1 MAELPEVPSTSSSS
15 FPSTNL
21 SFSCV
26 SCGER
31 AEELKCL
38 PCLHSLALCEKVEC
52 QEKMLQQGVTCEIC
66 DEVFTI
72 PPGGLPSHPFA
83 LRKAVRSKYQRE
95 GVVCQEDHEE
105 KRAAVSYCTDCDF
118 FICQECV
125 DLHRSKKMFKRHQIQ
140 SINET
145 LKCGSTKEDI
155 FRCLEHNEKKK
166 LYCHDCQQMICAIC
180 HSVGGHKTHSVSF
193 INDKLG
199 ELNRSTLTQC
209 VLSARGQTK
218 ALSNA
223 LQEVEASEA
232 TLQQQSADAVGEI
245 LAMKEQLIAMV
256 TRRCDSLVG
265 EVRKMEESGRK
276 ALAKERKV
284 LQGKMKKWE
293 EFLSISED
301 IFSNG
306 RREEQLYL
314 TKMLVKRVYELTGH
328 SPQPSCYI
336 HPSVQFISSK
346 QSETEKTLSSFGGV
360 CLSAHPPNCSIRGLE
375 KNKDGAAFVH
385 IQKKKEFSFKVT
397 TRDERGNE
405 CRGGEKVSA
414 VLCPV
419 TAGVP
424 LRGKVTD
431 KRDGTYEVH
440 FKSVPSLKC
449 MLSVTIGGHH
459 IVGSPVEVIGGHHA
473 VGSPVE
479 VIGGHHVVGSP
490 VEAKI
495 AKPLNIKKMKKIQKE
510 IKFGGACF
518 VVACGS
524 DGMLYAGNY
533 NTKEILVINRAGQIA
548 RRFTNYC
555 GYVYGMTFSKS
566 ADGNIVISDYSNH
579 VIKIYTPTGQL
590 ARQFGGR
597 GSKQGQLSGPMGVAV
612 NEEGHLFIA
621 GHDNHRISVFTE
633 DGQFLRWFGLY
644 GIGAGCFANPCQLCI
659 SPDGLVYI
667 TDYSNHCIKVHDQEG
682 RYIRQFGEGIVKH
695 PTGIA
700 VTSDGHIIVASS
712 SANKISIFTPD
723 GQCVRKV
730 DNLGLDRPQSLSIS
744 DEGNLYI
751 AGLWKQENCCT
762 STLTDITRYTLDM
775 EIRKVIYYRYKDILW
790 ITAL

>member
-1 MAELPEVPSTSSSS
+1 MIPSISKMAELPVIPPTSSSS

-21 SFSCV
+21 SLSCV
-26 SCGER
+26 SCGVR
-31 AEELKCL
+31 VEELKCL

-66 DEVFTI
+66 DEVFSI

-83 LRKAVRSKYQRE
+83 LRKTVSSQYQKE

-105 KRAAVSYCTDCDF
+105 KRAAVSYCSDCDF

-125 DLHRSKKMFKRHQIQ
+125 DLHRSKKMLKRHQIQ

-145 LKCGSTKEDI
+145 LEGGSTKEDI
-155 FRCLEHNEKKK
+155 FQCAEHNEKKK

-232 TLQQQSADAVGEI
+232 SLQQQSADAVGEI
-245 LAMKEQLIAMV
+245 LAIKEQLIAMV
-256 TRRCDSLVG
+256 TRRCDSLVV
-265 EVRKMEESGRK
+265 EVRKTEESGRK
-276 ALAKERKV
+276 VLVKQKKV
-284 LQGKMKKWE
+284 LKVKMKKWE
-293 EFLSISED
+293 EFLSFSED

-314 TKMLVKRVYELTGH
+314 TKMVVKRVYELTGH

-346 QSETEKTLSSFGGV
+346 QSETEKTLSSFGVV
-360 CLSAHPPNCSIRGLE
+360 CLQAHPPNCSIRGLK
-375 KNKDGAAFVH
+375 KNKNGTAVVQ
-385 IQKKKEFSFKVT
+385 IQEKKEFSFKVT
-397 TRDERGNE
+397 TKDERGNE

-424 LRGKVTD
+424 LRVKVTD

-440 FKSVPSLKC
+440 FKSVPSLEC
-449 MLSVTIGGHH
+449 MLSVT
-459 IVGSPVEVIGGHHA
+459 
-473 VGSPVE
+473 
-479 VIGGHHVVGSP
+479 IGGHHVVGSP
-490 VEAKI
+490 VEVIGGDHMKV
-495 AKPLNIKKMKKIQKE
+495 AKPLDIKKMNKVQKE
-510 IKFGGACF
+510 IKISGACYA
-518 VVACGS
+518 VACGT
-524 DGMLYAGNY
+524 DGMLYAANHD
-533 NTKEILVINRAGQIA
+533 TKEILVINRAGQIV
-548 RRFTNYC
+548 RRFKHDC

-566 ADGNIVISDYSNH
+566 GNIVISDCSNH

-590 ARQFGGR
+590 VRQFGGQ
-597 GSKQGQLSGPMGVAV
+597 GSNQGQLSCPTGVAV
-612 NEEGHLFIA
+612 NEKGHLFIA
-621 GHDNHRISVFTE
+621 EGGNDRISVFTE
-633 DGQFLRWFGLY
+633 NGQFLRCFGS
-644 GIGAGCFANPCQLCI
+644 FSWQLCI

-667 TDYSNHCIKVHDQEG
+667 SDYSNHCIKVHDQDG
-682 RYIRQFGEGIVKH
+682 RYIRQFGEYIVNS

-700 VTSDGHIIVASS
+700 VTSEGHIIVASLS
-712 SANKISIFTPD
+712 NKISIFTP
-723 GQCVRKV
+723 GGLQCVGEV
-730 DNLGLDRPQSLSIS
+730 DNLWLDCPYSLDIS

-751 AGLWKQENCCT
+751 ADFGNKR
-762 STLTDITRYTLDM
+762 I
-775 EIRKVIYYRYKDILW
+775 VIL
-790 ITAL
+790 

>member
-1 MAELPEVPSTSSSS
+1 MIPSISKMAELPAVPPTFSSS

-21 SFSCV
+21 SLSCV

-31 AEELKCL
+31 VEELKCL

-66 DEVFTI
+66 DEVFFI
-72 PPGGLPSHPFA
+72 PPDGLPSHPFA
-83 LRKAVRSKYQRE
+83 LRKTVSSQYQKE

-105 KRAAVSYCTDCDF
+105 KRAAVSYCSDCDF

-145 LKCGSTKEDI
+145 LEGGSTKEDI
-155 FRCLEHNEKKK
+155 FQCSEHNEMKK

-232 TLQQQSADAVGEI
+232 SLQQQSADAEGEI

-265 EVRKMEESGRK
+265 EVRKTEESGRK
-276 ALAKERKV
+276 ALVKQRKV
-284 LQGKMKKWE
+284 LQVKMKKWE
-293 EFLSISED
+293 EFLSFSED

-314 TKMLVKRVYELTGH
+314 TKMVVKRVYELTGH
-328 SPQPSCYI
+328 SSQPSCYI

-360 CLSAHPPNCSIRGLE
+360 CLQAHPPNCSIRGLE
-375 KNKDGAAFVH
+375 KNEDGAAIVH
-385 IQKKKEFSFKVT
+385 IQKKEFSFKVT
-397 TRDERGNE
+397 TKDERGNE

-424 LRGKVTD
+424 LRGKATD

-440 FKSVPSLKC
+440 FKCAPSLEC
-449 MLSVTIGGHH
+449 MLSVT
-459 IVGSPVEVIGGHHA
+459 
-473 VGSPVE
+473 
-479 VIGGHHVVGSP
+479 IGGHHVVGSP
-490 VEAKI
+490 VEVKDAKT
-495 AKPLNIKKMKKIQKE
+495 LDIKKINKVQRKIK
-510 IKFGGACF
+510 IGGRCYA
-518 VVACGS
+518 VACGS
-524 DGMLYAGNY
+524 DGMLYAANHD
-533 NTKEILVINRAGQIA
+533 TKEILVINRADQIV
-548 RRFTNYC
+548 RRFKNDC
-555 GYVYGMTFSKS
+555 DEVHGITFSKS
-566 ADGNIVISDYSNH
+566 GNIVISDYSNQ
-579 VIKIYTPTGQL
+579 VINIYTPTGQL
-590 ARQFGGR
+590 VRQFGGQ
-597 GSKQGQLSGPMGVAV
+597 GSKQGQLSGPIGVAV
-612 NEEGHLFIA
+612 NKEGHVFIA
-621 GHDNHRISVFTE
+621 ESGNHRISVFTE
-633 DGQFLRWFGLY
+633 NGQFLKCFGSR
-644 GIGAGCFANPCQLCI
+644 GSGAGCFKYPWQLCI

-667 TDYSNHCIKVHDQEG
+667 SDCNNDCIKVHDQDG
-682 RYIRQFGEGIVKH
+682 QYIRQFGEDIVKH

-700 VTSDGHIIVASS
+700 VTSDGHITVSS
-712 SANKISIFTPD
+712 YSANKISIFTPD
-723 GQCVRKV
+723 GQCVGKV
-730 DNLGLDRPQSLSIS
+730 DNLGLDLPYGLAIS

-751 AGLWKQENCCT
+751 ADSGNKRIVVL
-762 STLTDITRYTLDM
+762 IF
-775 EIRKVIYYRYKDILW
+775 
-790 ITAL
+790 

>member
-1 MAELPEVPSTSSSS
+1 MAELPEVPPTSSSS

-21 SFSCV
+21 SLSCV
-26 SCGER
+26 SCGVR
-31 AEELKCL
+31 VEELKCL

-66 DEVFTI
+66 DEVFSI

-83 LRKAVRSKYQRE
+83 LRKTVSSQYQKE

-105 KRAAVSYCTDCDF
+105 KRAAVSYCTDCDT
-118 FICQECV
+118 FICQECT
-125 DLHRSKKMFKRHQIQ
+125 DLHKSNKILKKHQIQ
-140 SINET
+140 SVKEILKKGVHEVDSILQSNT
-145 LKCGSTKEDI
+145 L
-155 FRCLEHNEKKK
+155 FRCEEHNEKKK
-166 LYCHDCQQMICAIC
+166 LYCHNCQQMVCAIC

-232 TLQQQSADAVGEI
+232 SLQQQSADAVGEI
-245 LAMKEQLIAMV
+245 LAINEQLIAMV

-265 EVRKMEESGRK
+265 EVRKTEERGRK
-276 ALAKERKV
+276 ALVKQRKV
-284 LQGKMKKWE
+284 LQVKIKKWE
-293 EFLSISED
+293 EFLSFSED

-314 TKMLVKRVYELTGH
+314 TKMVVKRVYKLTGH
-328 SPQPSCYI
+328 TPRPSCYI

-346 QSETEKTLSSFGGV
+346 QSQTEKTLSSFGGV
-360 CLSAHPPNCSIRGLE
+360 CLQAHPPNCSIRGLE
-375 KNKDGAAFVH
+375 KKKDGTAFVH
-385 IQKKKEFSFKVT
+385 IQKKEEFSFKVT

-405 CRGGEKVSA
+405 CRGGEKVLA

-440 FKSVPSLKC
+440 FKSVPSLEC
-449 MLSVTIGGHH
+449 MLNVTIGGHH
-459 IVGSPVEVIGGHHA
+459 VACSPVEVQ
-473 VGSPVE
+473 
-479 VIGGHHVVGSP
+479 
-490 VEAKI
+490 I
-495 AKPLNIKKMKKIQKE
+495 AKTLDIKKMNEIQKE
-510 IKFGGACF
+510 IKIGGACYA
-518 VVACGS
+518 VTCGS
-524 DGMLYAGNY
+524 DGMLYAANHDK
-533 NTKEILVINRAGQIA
+533 KEILVINRAGQIA
-548 RRFTNYC
+548 RRFKHDC
-555 GYVYGMTFSKS
+555 DEVYGITFSKS
-566 ADGNIVISDYSNH
+566 GNIVISDCSSH

-590 ARQFGGR
+590 VRQFGGQ
-597 GSKQGQLSGPMGVAV
+597 GSKQGQLSSPIGVVV

-621 GHDNHRISVFTE
+621 EGGNYRISVFTE
-633 DGQFLRWFGLY
+633 NGQFLRCFGSR
-644 GIGAGCFANPCQLCI
+644 GIGAGHFAYPWQLCI

-667 TDYSNHCIKVHDQEG
+667 NDHNNHCIKVHDHDG
-682 RYIRQFGEGIVKH
+682 RYIRQFGEDIVKH

-700 VTSDGHIIVASS
+700 VTSDGHIIVASYS
-712 SANKISIFTPD
+712 SNKISIFTPD
-723 GQCVRKV
+723 GQCVGEV
-730 DNLGLDRPQSLSIS
+730 DNLWLNHPYNLAIS
-744 DEGNLYI
+744 YEGNLYI
-751 AGLWKQENCCT
+751 ADFVHERIVVLV
-762 STLTDITRYTLDM
+762 L
-775 EIRKVIYYRYKDILW
+775 
-790 ITAL
+790 

>member
-1 MAELPEVPSTSSSS
+1 MAELPAVPSTSSSS

-21 SFSCV
+21 SFSCI

-38 PCLHSLALCEKVEC
+38 PCLHSLVLCEKVEC
-52 QEKMLQQGVTCEIC
+52 QEKMLQHGVTCEIC
-66 DEVFTI
+66 DEVFSI

-83 LRKAVRSKYQRE
+83 LRKTVSSQYQKE

-105 KRAAVSYCTDCDF
+105 KRAAVSYCTDCDI

-125 DLHRSKKMFKRHQIQ
+125 DLHKSKKMFKRHQIQ

-145 LKCGSTKEDI
+145 LKCDSTKEDI
-155 FRCLEHNEKKK
+155 FRCLEHNKKKK

-180 HSVGGHKTHSVSF
+180 HSVGGYKTRSVSF

-232 TLQQQSADAVGEI
+232 SLQQQSADAVGEN
-245 LAMKEQLIAMV
+245 LAMKEQLIAMA
-256 TRRCDSLVG
+256 TRRCDCLVG

-276 ALAKERKV
+276 VLVKQRKV
-284 LQGKMKKWE
+284 LQVKIKKWE

-306 RREEQLYL
+306 RKEEQLYL
-314 TKMLVKRVYELTGH
+314 IKMVVKRVYELTGH

-346 QSETEKTLSSFGGV
+346 QSETEKSLSSFGGV

-375 KNKDGAAFVH
+375 INKDGATITQ
-385 IQKKKEFSFKVT
+385 IQKKKGLSFKVT

-405 CRGGEKVSA
+405 CRGGEKVWA

-424 LRGKVTD
+424 LRGKVTG

-459 IVGSPVEVIGGHHA
+459 IVGSPVEV
-473 VGSPVE
+473 
-479 VIGGHHVVGSP
+479 
-490 VEAKI
+490 KD
-495 AKPLNIKKMKKIQKE
+495 AKPLNIKKIYEFQKE
-510 IKFGGACF
+510 IKIGGTCYAI
-518 VVACGS
+518 ACGS
-524 DGMLYAGNY
+524 DGMLYAGNHDS
-533 NTKEILVINRAGQIA
+533 KEILVVNGAVQIA
-548 RRFTNYC
+548 RKFKHDC
-555 GYVYGMTFSKS
+555 GYVYGVTFSKS
-566 ADGNIVISDYSNH
+566 GNIVISDFSNH

-590 ARQFGGR
+590 VRQFGGQ
-597 GSKQGQLSGPMGVAV
+597 GSKLGQLSGPIGVAV
-612 NEEGHLFIA
+612 NEKGHLFIA
-621 GHDNHRISVFTE
+621 EYGNHRISVFTE
-633 DGQFLRWFGLY
+633 DGQFLRCFGSY
-644 GIGAGCFANPCQLCI
+644 GSGAGCFKFPWQLCI
-659 SPDGLVYI
+659 TRWIS
-667 TDYSNHCIKVHDQEG
+667 VH
-682 RYIRQFGEGIVKH
+682 H
-695 PTGIA
+695 
-700 VTSDGHIIVASS
+700 
-712 SANKISIFTPD
+712 
-723 GQCVRKV
+723 
-730 DNLGLDRPQSLSIS
+730 
-744 DEGNLYI
+744 
-751 AGLWKQENCCT
+751 
-762 STLTDITRYTLDM
+762 
-775 EIRKVIYYRYKDILW
+775 
-790 ITAL
+790 

>member
-1 MAELPEVPSTSSSS
+1 MAELPAVPFTSSSS

-21 SFSCV
+21 SLSCV
-26 SCGER
+26 SCGVR
-31 AEELKCL
+31 VEELKCL

-66 DEVFTI
+66 DEVFSI
-72 PPGGLPSHPFA
+72 PPDGLPSHPFA
-83 LRKAVRSKYQRE
+83 LRKTVSSQYQKE

-105 KRAAVSYCTDCDF
+105 KRAAVSYCSDCDF

-125 DLHRSKKMFKRHQIQ
+125 DLHRSKKMLKRHQIQ

-145 LKCGSTKEDI
+145 LEGGSTKEDI
-155 FRCLEHNEKKK
+155 FQCSEHNEKKK
-166 LYCHDCQQMICAIC
+166 LYCHECQQMICAIC

-232 TLQQQSADAVGEI
+232 SLQQQSADAVGEI

-265 EVRKMEESGRK
+265 EVRKTEERGRK
-276 ALAKERKV
+276 TLVKQKKV
-284 LQGKMKKWE
+284 LQVKMKKWE
-293 EFLSISED
+293 DFLFLSED
-301 IFSNG
+301 IYSNG

-314 TKMLVKRVYELTGH
+314 TKMVVKRVYELTGH
-328 SPQPSCYI
+328 TPQPSCYI

-346 QSETEKTLSSFGGV
+346 QSQTEKTLSSFGGV
-360 CLSAHPPNCSIRGLE
+360 CLQAHPPNCSFRGLK
-375 KNKDGAAFVH
+375 KNKDGAAFVQ

-440 FKSVPSLKC
+440 FKSAPSLKC

-459 IVGSPVEVIGGHHA
+459 VAGSPVEVK
-473 VGSPVE
+473 V
-479 VIGGHHVVGSP
+479 
-490 VEAKI
+490 
-495 AKPLNIKKMKKIQKE
+495 AKPLDIRKMSIIHKE
-510 IKFGGACF
+510 IKIGEACF
-518 VVACGS
+518 TVTCGS
-524 DGMLYAGNY
+524 DGMLYSANHD
-533 NTKEILVINRAGQIA
+533 TKEILVINRADQIA
-548 RRFTNYC
+548 RRFKHDC
-555 GYVYGMTFSKS
+555 GNVYGITFSKS
-566 ADGNIVISDYSNH
+566 GNIVIIDNSNH

-590 ARQFGGR
+590 VRQFGGQ
-597 GSKQGQLSGPMGVAV
+597 GSKQGQLSYPTGVAV

-621 GHDNHRISVFTE
+621 DRGNYRISVFTE
-633 DGQFLRWFGLY
+633 NGQFLRCFGSR
-644 GIGAGCFANPCQLCI
+644 GNGAGYFANPWQLCI

-667 TDYSNHCIKVHDQEG
+667 TDRSNHCIKVHDQDG
-682 RYIRQFGEGIVKH
+682 RYIRQFGEDIVKC

-700 VTSDGHIIVASS
+700 VTSDGHIIAASF

-723 GQCVRKV
+723 GQCVGEV
-730 DNLGLDRPQSLSIS
+730 DNLGLDRPLYSLAIS

-751 AGLWKQENCCT
+751 ADSRNKRIVVLV
-762 STLTDITRYTLDM
+762 L
-775 EIRKVIYYRYKDILW
+775 
-790 ITAL
+790 

>member
-1 MAELPEVPSTSSSS
+1 MILSISKMAELPSTSCSS

-21 SFSCV
+21 SLSCV
-26 SCGER
+26 SCGVR
-31 AEELKCL
+31 VEELKCL

-66 DEVFTI
+66 DEVFSI
-72 PPGGLPSHPFA
+72 PPSGLPSHPFA
-83 LRKAVRSKYQRE
+83 LRKTVNSQYQKE

-105 KRAAVSYCTDCDF
+105 KRAAVSYCSDCDF

-145 LKCGSTKEDI
+145 LEGGSTKEDI
-155 FRCLEHNEKKK
+155 FQCSEHNEMKK

-232 TLQQQSADAVGEI
+232 SLQQQSADAVGEI

-265 EVRKMEESGRK
+265 EVRKTEEKGRK
-276 ALAKERKV
+276 SLVKQRKV
-284 LQGKMKKWE
+284 LQVKLKKWE
-293 EFLSISED
+293 EFLSFSED

-314 TKMLVKRVYELTGH
+314 TKMVVKRVYELTGH

-360 CLSAHPPNCSIRGLE
+360 CLQAHPPNCSIRGLK
-375 KNKDGAAFVH
+375 KNKDGTAIIH
-385 IQKKKEFSFKVT
+385 IQKKKEFSFKVIT
-397 TRDERGNE
+397 KDERGNE

-414 VLCPV
+414 FLCPV

-431 KRDGTYEVH
+431 KRDGTYKVH
-440 FKSVPSLKC
+440 FKSVPSLEC

-459 IVGSPVEVIGGHHA
+459 VAGSPVEVK
-473 VGSPVE
+473 V
-479 VIGGHHVVGSP
+479 
-490 VEAKI
+490 
-495 AKPLNIKKMKKIQKE
+495 AKPLDIKKMNKIHKE
-510 IKFGGACF
+510 IKIGEACF
-518 VVACGS
+518 AVTCGS
-524 DGMLYAGNY
+524 DGMLYSANHD
-533 NTKEILVINRAGQIA
+533 TKEILVINGAGQIA
-548 RRFTNYC
+548 RRFKHGC
-555 GYVYGMTFSKS
+555 GFVHGIPFSKS
-566 ADGNIVISDYSNH
+566 SNIVISDNSNH

-590 ARQFGGR
+590 VRQFGGQ
-597 GSKQGQLSGPMGVAV
+597 GSKQGQLSGPIGVAV
-612 NEEGHLFIA
+612 NEKGHLFIA
-621 GHDNHRISVFTE
+621 DRDNQRISVFTE
-633 DGQFLRWFGLY
+633 DGQFLRCFGSR
-644 GIGAGCFANPCQLCI
+644 GSGTGHFAGPWQLCI

-667 TDYSNHCIKVHDQEG
+667 SDHNNDCIKVHDQDG
-682 RYIRQFGEGIVKH
+682 RYIQQFGEDIVKR

-700 VTSDGHIIVASS
+700 VTSDGHIIVASYS
-712 SANKISIFTPD
+712 SNKISIFRPD
-723 GQCVRKV
+723 GQCVGEV
-730 DNLGLDRPQSLSIS
+730 DNLGLFCPCSLAIS
-744 DEGNLYI
+744 DEGHLYI
-751 AGLWKQENCCT
+751 ADSGNKRIVVLV
-762 STLTDITRYTLDM
+762 L
-775 EIRKVIYYRYKDILW
+775 
-790 ITAL
+790 

>member
-1 MAELPEVPSTSSSS
+1 MKLNYIHGRVPRLYRMFTCTYCIHSIYSLIYLAPFLFQSHIIPPLPNQMAELPEVPPTSSSS

-21 SFSCV
+21 SLSCV
-26 SCGER
+26 SCGVR
-31 AEELKCL
+31 VEELKCL

-66 DEVFTI
+66 DEVFSI

-83 LRKAVRSKYQRE
+83 LRKTVSSQYQKE

-105 KRAAVSYCTDCDF
+105 KRAAVSYCSDCDF

-125 DLHRSKKMFKRHQIQ
+125 DLHRSKKILKRHQIQ

-145 LKCGSTKEDI
+145 LEGGSTKEDI
-155 FRCLEHNEKKK
+155 FQCAEHNEKKK

-232 TLQQQSADAVGEI
+232 SLQQQSADAVGEI

-265 EVRKMEESGRK
+265 EVRKTEEIGRK
-276 ALAKERKV
+276 SLVKQRKV
-284 LQGKMKKWE
+284 LQVKMKKWE
-293 EFLSISED
+293 DFLSFSED

-314 TKMLVKRVYELTGH
+314 TKMVVKRVFELTGH
-328 SPQPSCYI
+328 TPQPSCYI
-336 HPSVQFISSK
+336 HPSIQFISSK
-346 QSETEKTLSSFGGV
+346 QSETEKILSSFGGV
-360 CLSAHPPNCSIRGLE
+360 CLQAHPPNCSIRGLE

-385 IQKKKEFSFKVT
+385 IQKKKISFKVT
-397 TRDERGNE
+397 TKDERGNE
-405 CRGGEKVSA
+405 CRGGEKVLA

-424 LRGKVTD
+424 LRGKATD

-440 FKSVPSLKC
+440 FKSVPSLEC

-459 IVGSPVEVIGGHHA
+459 
-473 VGSPVE
+473 
-479 VIGGHHVVGSP
+479 VVGSSIE
-490 VEAKI
+490 VKVAKTLDI
-495 AKPLNIKKMKKIQKE
+495 QKMNEIQKE
-510 IKFGGACF
+510 IMIGGACYA
-518 VVACGS
+518 VACGS
-524 DGMLYAGNY
+524 DGMLYAAKY
-533 NTKEILVINRAGQIA
+533 NTKEILVINRTGQIV
-548 RRFTNYC
+548 RRFKNDC
-555 GYVYGMTFSKS
+555 GYVYGITFSKS
-566 ADGNIVISDYSNH
+566 GNIVNSDYSNH

-590 ARQFGGR
+590 VRQFGGQ
-597 GSKQGQLSGPMGVAV
+597 GSKQGQLSRPMGVAV
-612 NEEGHLFIA
+612 NEEGHLFIVES
-621 GHDNHRISVFTE
+621 GNHRISVFTE
-633 DGQFLRWFGLY
+633 NGQFLMCFGSR
-644 GIGAGCFANPCQLCI
+644 GSGAGCFRSPWYLCI

-667 TDYSNHCIKVHDQEG
+667 TDYNNNCIKVHDQDG
-682 RYIRQFGEGIVKH
+682 RYIRQFGEGIVKR

-700 VTSDGHIIVASS
+700 VTSDGHIIVSS
-712 SANKISIFTPD
+712 YSANKISIFTPD
-723 GQCVRKV
+723 GQCVGEV
-730 DNLGLDRPQSLSIS
+730 DNLGLDLPYGLAIS

-751 AGLWKQENCCT
+751 ADSGNKRIVVL
-762 STLTDITRYTLDM
+762 IF
-775 EIRKVIYYRYKDILW
+775 
-790 ITAL
+790 

>member
-21 SFSCV
+21 RLSCV

-31 AEELKCL
+31 VEELKCL

-52 QEKMLQQGVTCEIC
+52 QEKMLQHGVTCEIC

-72 PPGGLPSHPFA
+72 PPSGLPSHPFA
-83 LRKAVRSKYQRE
+83 LRKTVSNQYQKK
-95 GVVCQEDHEE
+95 GVVCQEEHEE

-145 LKCGSTKEDI
+145 LEGGFTKEDI
-155 FRCLEHNEKKK
+155 FQCEEHNEKKK

-218 ALSNA
+218 VLSNA

-232 TLQQQSADAVGEI
+232 SLQQQSADAVGEN
-245 LAMKEQLIAMV
+245 LAMKEQLIAMA

-276 ALAKERKV
+276 VLVKQKKV
-284 LQGKMKKWE
+284 LQIKMKKWE

-301 IFSNG
+301 IYSNG
-306 RREEQLYL
+306 RREDQLYL
-314 TKMLVKRVYELTGH
+314 TKMVVKRVYKLTGH
-328 SPQPSCYI
+328 IPQPSCYI

-375 KNKDGAAFVH
+375 KNKDGTAIIQ

-397 TRDERGNE
+397 TRDERDNE

-440 FKSVPSLKC
+440 FKSVPSLEC
-449 MLSVTIGGHH
+449 MLSVT
-459 IVGSPVEVIGGHHA
+459 
-473 VGSPVE
+473 
-479 VIGGHHVVGSP
+479 IGGHHVVGSP
-490 VEAKI
+490 VEVKV
-495 AKPLNIKKMKKIQKE
+495 AKPLDIRKMNKIQKQFK
-510 IKFGGACF
+510 IGGECYA
-518 VVACGS
+518 VAFGS
-524 DGMLYAGNY
+524 DGMLYASNHD
-533 NTKEILVINRAGQIA
+533 TKEILLINGAGQIA
-548 RRFTNYC
+548 RRFRHS
-555 GYVYGMTFSKS
+555 YVYGITFSKS
-566 ADGNIVISDYSNH
+566 GNIVISDYSNH

-590 ARQFGGR
+590 VRQFGGK
-597 GSKQGQLSGPMGVAV
+597 GSKQGQLSGPIGVAV
-612 NEEGHLFIA
+612 NEKGHLFIA
-621 GHDNHRISVFTE
+621 ESGNHRISVFTE
-633 DGQFLRWFGLY
+633 NGQFLRCFGSL
-644 GIGAGCFANPCQLCI
+644 GSGAGHFAFPWHICI

-667 TDYSNHCIKVHDQEG
+667 TDHIYHCIKVHNQDGQ
-682 RYIRQFGEGIVKH
+682 YIRQFGEGIVKS

-700 VTSDGHIIVASS
+700 VTSDEHIIVASLS
-712 SANKISIFTPD
+712 NKISIFTPD
-723 GQCVRKV
+723 GQCVGEV
-730 DNLGLDRPQSLSIS
+730 DNLGLSLPHSLSIS

-751 AGLWKQENCCT
+751 ADSGNKRIVVLV
-762 STLTDITRYTLDM
+762 L
-775 EIRKVIYYRYKDILW
+775 
-790 ITAL
+790 

>member
-1 MAELPEVPSTSSSS
+1 MAELPEVPSTSI
-15 FPSTNL
+15 NL
-21 SFSCV
+21 SLSCV
-26 SCGER
+26 RCGVR
-31 AEELKCL
+31 VKELKCL
-38 PCLHSLALCEKVEC
+38 PCLHSLALCEKGEC
-52 QEKMLQQGVTCEIC
+52 QEKLLQQGVTCEIC
-66 DEVFTI
+66 DEVFSI

-145 LKCGSTKEDI
+145 LEGGSTKEDI
-155 FRCLEHNEKKK
+155 FRCAEHNEKKK
-166 LYCHDCQQMICAIC
+166 LYCHDCQQMICAVC
-180 HSVGGHKTHSVSF
+180 HSVDGHKTHSVSF

-218 ALSNA
+218 ALSHA

-232 TLQQQSADAVGEI
+232 SLQQQSTDAVEEI
-245 LAMKEQLIAMV
+245 LAMKQQLIAMV

-265 EVRKMEESGRK
+265 EVRKMEERGRK
-276 ALAKERKV
+276 ALVKQKKV
-284 LQGKMKKWE
+284 LQVIIKKWE
-293 EFLSISED
+293 EFLSFSED

-314 TKMLVKRVYELTGH
+314 TKMVVKRVYELTGH
-328 SPQPSCYI
+328 TPQPSCYI

-346 QSETEKTLSSFGGV
+346 QSKTEKTLSSFGGV
-360 CLSAHPPNCSIRGLE
+360 CLQAHPPNCSIRGLE
-375 KNKDGAAFVH
+375 KNKDGAAFVQ

-397 TRDERGNE
+397 TKDERGIE
-405 CRGGEKVSA
+405 CRGGEKVLA

-440 FKSVPSLKC
+440 FKSVPSLEC

-459 IVGSPVEVIGGHHA
+459 VAGSPVY
-473 VGSPVE
+473 VE
-479 VIGGHHVVGSP
+479 L
-490 VEAKI
+490 KD
-495 AKPLNIKKMKKIQKE
+495 AKPLDINYKKMNEIQKE
-510 IKFGGACF
+510 IKIGGACYA
-518 VVACGS
+518 VTCGS
-524 DGMLYAGNY
+524 DGMLYAANHD
-533 NTKEILVINRAGQIA
+533 TKEILLIDGAGQIA
-548 RRFTNYC
+548 KRFKNDC

-566 ADGNIVISDYSNH
+566 GNIVISDFSNH

-590 ARQFGGR
+590 VSQFGGQ
-597 GSKQGQLSGPMGVAV
+597 GSKQGQLCGPIGVAV
-612 NEEGHLFIA
+612 NDEGHLFIA
-621 GHDNHRISVFTE
+621 EYGNHRISVFTE
-633 DGQFLRWFGLY
+633 NGQFLRCFGSR
-644 GIGAGCFANPCQLCI
+644 GSGAGCFKFPWQLCI
-659 SPDGLVYI
+659 SPDGLVYV
-667 TDYSNHCIKVHDQEG
+667 TDHNNHCIKIHDQDG

-695 PTGIA
+695 PTGIT
-700 VTSDGHIIVASS
+700 VTSDGHIIVASYS
-712 SANKISIFTPD
+712 TNKISIFTPD
-723 GQCVRKV
+723 GQCVGEV
-730 DNLGLDRPQSLSIS
+730 DNLGLDCPHSLTIS
-744 DEGNLYI
+744 DGGNLYI
-751 AGLWKQENCCT
+751 AD
-762 STLTDITRYTLDM
+762 S
-775 EIRKVIYYRYKDILW
+775 RKKRIVVLV
-790 ITAL
+790 L

>member
-21 SFSCV
+21 SLSCV
-26 SCGER
+26 SCGVR
-31 AEELKCL
+31 VEELKCL

-66 DEVFTI
+66 DEVFSI

-83 LRKAVRSKYQRE
+83 LRKTVSSQYQKE

-125 DLHRSKKMFKRHQIQ
+125 DLHRSKKMLKRHQIQ

-145 LKCGSTKEDI
+145 LEGGSTKEDI
-155 FRCLEHNEKKK
+155 FQCSEHNEKKK
-166 LYCHDCQQMICAIC
+166 LYCQECQQMICAIC

-199 ELNRSTLTQC
+199 ELNRSPLTQC

-218 ALSNA
+218 ALCNA

-232 TLQQQSADAVGEI
+232 SLQQQSADAVGEI

-256 TRRCDSLVG
+256 TRRCDNLVS
-265 EVRKMEESGRK
+265 EVRKTEESGRK
-276 ALAKERKV
+276 ALVKQRKV
-284 LQGKMKKWE
+284 LQVKMKKWE

-314 TKMLVKRVYELTGH
+314 TKMVVKRVYELTGH

-360 CLSAHPPNCSIRGLE
+360 CLQAHPPNCSIRGLK
-375 KNKDGAAFVH
+375 KNEDGTAFVQ

-397 TRDERGNE
+397 TKDERGNE
-405 CRGGEKVSA
+405 CRGGEKVLA

-459 IVGSPVEVIGGHHA
+459 VVGSPVEVK
-473 VGSPVE
+473 V
-479 VIGGHHVVGSP
+479 
-490 VEAKI
+490 
-495 AKPLNIKKMKKIQKE
+495 AKPLDIKKMSKIQKE
-510 IKFGGACF
+510 IKIGGASYA
-518 VVACGS
+518 VACGS
-524 DGMLYAGNY
+524 DGMLYAANHD
-533 NTKEILVINRAGQIA
+533 TKEIFVISRAGQIA
-548 RRFTNYC
+548 RRFKNDC
-555 GYVYGMTFSKS
+555 GHVYGIAFSKP
-566 ADGNIVISDYSNH
+566 GNIVISDCSNH
-579 VIKIYTPTGQL
+579 VIKIYTPTGQQV
-590 ARQFGGR
+590 RQFGGQ
-597 GSKQGQLSGPMGVAV
+597 GSKQGQLSSPTGVAV
-612 NEEGHLFIA
+612 NEEGHLFIVENS
-621 GHDNHRISVFTE
+621 NHRISVFTE
-633 DGQFLRWFGLY
+633 NGQFLRSFGSR
-644 GIGAGCFANPCQLCI
+644 GNGAGHFAYPWYLCI

-667 TDYSNHCIKVHDQEG
+667 TDHSNHCIKVHDQDG
-682 RYIRQFGEGIVKH
+682 RYIRQFGEDIVKS
-695 PTGIA
+695 PIGIA
-700 VTSDGHIIVASS
+700 VTSDGHIIVASYGS
-712 SANKISIFTPD
+712 NKISIFTPD
-723 GQCVRKV
+723 GQCVGEV
-730 DNLGLDRPQSLSIS
+730 DNLGSDSPHGLAIS

-751 AGLWKQENCCT
+751 ADSGNKRIVVL
-762 STLTDITRYTLDM
+762 
-775 EIRKVIYYRYKDILW
+775 VF
-790 ITAL
+790 

>member
-1 MAELPEVPSTSSSS
+1 MAELPADPPTSSSS

-21 SFSCV
+21 SLSCV
-26 SCGER
+26 SCEVR
-31 AEELKCL
+31 VEELKCL
-38 PCLHSLALCEKVEC
+38 PCLHFLALCEKVEC

-66 DEVFTI
+66 DEVFSI
-72 PPGGLPSHPFA
+72 PPNDLPSHPFA
-83 LRKAVRSKYQRE
+83 LRKTVSSQYQKE

-105 KRAAVSYCTDCDF
+105 KRAAVSYCSDCDF

-145 LKCGSTKEDI
+145 LEGGSTKEDI
-155 FRCLEHNEKKK
+155 FQCSEHNEKKK

-232 TLQQQSADAVGEI
+232 SLQQQSADAVGEI

-256 TRRCDSLVG
+256 TRRCDNLVG
-265 EVRKMEESGRK
+265 EVRKTEEMGRK
-276 ALAKERKV
+276 ALVKQRKV
-284 LQGKMKKWE
+284 LQVKMKKWE
-293 EFLSISED
+293 EFLSFSED
-301 IFSNG
+301 IYSNG

-314 TKMLVKRVYELTGH
+314 IKMVVKRVYELTGH

-336 HPSVQFISSK
+336 HPSVQFISPK

-360 CLSAHPPNCSIRGLE
+360 YLQAHPPNCSIRGLK
-375 KNKDGAAFVH
+375 KNNDGAAIIQ

-405 CRGGEKVSA
+405 CRGGEKVLA

-431 KRDGTYEVH
+431 KRDGTYEVL

-459 IVGSPVEVIGGHHA
+459 VVGSPVEVK
-473 VGSPVE
+473 V
-479 VIGGHHVVGSP
+479 
-490 VEAKI
+490 
-495 AKPLNIKKMKKIQKE
+495 AKPSDIKEMNEIQKE
-510 IKFGGACF
+510 KRIGEECYA
-518 VVACGS
+518 VACGS
-524 DGMLYAGNY
+524 DGMLYSANHD
-533 NTKEILVINRAGQIA
+533 TKEILVINGADQIA
-548 RRFTNYC
+548 RRFKHDC
-555 GYVYGMTFSKS
+555 GLVNGITFSKS
-566 ADGNIVISDYSNH
+566 GNIVINDYGNH

-590 ARQFGGR
+590 VSQFGGQ
-597 GSKQGQLSGPMGVAV
+597 GSKQGQLGGPMGVAV

-621 GHDNHRISVFTE
+621 EYGNHRISVFTE
-633 DGQFLRWFGLY
+633 NGQFLRCFGSR
-644 GIGAGCFANPCQLCI
+644 GSGAGCFQFPLHLCI
-659 SPDGLVYI
+659 SPDGLVYVS
-667 TDYSNHCIKVHDQEG
+667 DHNNHCIKVHDQDG
-682 RYIRQFGEGIVKH
+682 RYIRQFGEDLVKS
-695 PTGIA
+695 PSGIA
-700 VTSDGHIIVASS
+700 VTSDGHIIVASY

-723 GQCVRKV
+723 GQCVGEV
-730 DNLGLDRPQSLSIS
+730 DNLRLDRPHSLAIS

-751 AGLWKQENCCT
+751 ADSGNKRIVVLV
-762 STLTDITRYTLDM
+762 L
-775 EIRKVIYYRYKDILW
+775 
-790 ITAL
+790 

>member
-1 MAELPEVPSTSSSS
+1 MIPNIPNKMAELPEVPSTSNSS

-21 SFSCV
+21 SLSCV
-26 SCGER
+26 SCEVR
-31 AEELKCL
+31 VEELKCL

-66 DEVFTI
+66 DEVFSI

-83 LRKAVRSKYQRE
+83 LRKTVSSQYQKE
-95 GVVCQEDHEE
+95 GVVCQEDHKE
-105 KRAAVSYCTDCDF
+105 KRAAVSYCSDCDF

-145 LKCGSTKEDI
+145 LEGGSTKEDI
-155 FRCLEHNEKKK
+155 FQCSEHNEKKK

-232 TLQQQSADAVGEI
+232 SLQQQSADAVGKI
-245 LAMKEQLIAMV
+245 LTMKEQLIAMV

-265 EVRKMEESGRK
+265 EVRKTEEKGRK
-276 ALAKERKV
+276 ALVKQRKV
-284 LQGKMKKWE
+284 LQVKMKKWE
-293 EFLSISED
+293 EFLSNSED

-314 TKMLVKRVYELTGH
+314 TKMVVKRVYELTGH
-328 SPQPSCYI
+328 TPQPSCYI
-336 HPSVQFISSK
+336 HPSVQFISFK
-346 QSETEKTLSSFGGV
+346 QSETEKTLSSFGGI
-360 CLSAHPPNCSIRGLE
+360 CLQAHPPNCSIIGLE

-385 IQKKKEFSFKVT
+385 IQKKKEFSFKVIT
-397 TRDERGNE
+397 KDERGNE
-405 CRGGEKVSA
+405 CRGGEKVLA

-431 KRDGTYEVH
+431 KRDGTYEVD
-440 FKSVPSLKC
+440 FKSAPSLEC

-459 IVGSPVEVIGGHHA
+459 LAGSPVEVK
-473 VGSPVE
+473 V
-479 VIGGHHVVGSP
+479 
-490 VEAKI
+490 
-495 AKPLNIKKMKKIQKE
+495 AKPLDIKKMNEIQKE
-510 IKFGGACF
+510 IKIGGECYA
-518 VVACGS
+518 VACGS
-524 DGMLYAGNY
+524 DGMLYAANC
-533 NTKEILVINRAGQIA
+533 NPKEILVINRAGQIA
-548 RRFTNYC
+548 RRFKNDC
-555 GYVYGMTFSKS
+555 GIVHGITFSKS
-566 ADGNIVISDYSNH
+566 GNIVIIDYSNH
-579 VIKIYTPTGQL
+579 IIKIYTPTGQL
-590 ARQFGGR
+590 VRQFGGE
-597 GSKQGQLSGPMGVAV
+597 GSKQGQLSYPMGVAV

-621 GHDNHRISVFTE
+621 EYGNHRISVFTE
-633 DGQFLRWFGLY
+633 NGQFLRCFGSR
-644 GIGAGCFANPCQLCI
+644 GSGAGCFQFPWQLCI

-667 TDYSNHCIKVHDQEG
+667 TDCNNHCIKVHDQDG
-682 RYIRQFGEGIVKH
+682 RYIQQFGEDIVKC

-700 VTSDGHIIVASS
+700 VTSDGHIIVASY

-723 GQCVRKV
+723 GQCVGEV
-730 DNLGLDRPQSLSIS
+730 DNLGLDLPFSLAIS

-751 AGLWKQENCCT
+751 ADHGNKRIVVLV
-762 STLTDITRYTLDM
+762 L
-775 EIRKVIYYRYKDILW
+775 
-790 ITAL
+790 

>member
-1 MAELPEVPSTSSSS
+1 MIPSISKMAELPEVPSTSSSS

-21 SFSCV
+21 SLSCV
-26 SCGER
+26 SCGVR
-31 AEELKCL
+31 VEELKCL

-66 DEVFTI
+66 DEVFSI

-83 LRKAVRSKYQRE
+83 LRKTVSSQYQKE

-125 DLHRSKKMFKRHQIQ
+125 DLHRSKKMLKRHQIQ

-145 LKCGSTKEDI
+145 LEGGSTKEDI
-155 FRCLEHNEKKK
+155 FQCEEHNEKKK

-232 TLQQQSADAVGEI
+232 SFQQQSADAVGEI

-256 TRRCDSLVG
+256 TRRCDNLVG
-265 EVRKMEESGRK
+265 EVRKMEERGRK
-276 ALAKERKV
+276 ALVIQRKV
-284 LQGKMKKWE
+284 LQVKIKKWE
-293 EFLSISED
+293 DFLSFSED
-301 IFSNG
+301 IYSNG

-314 TKMLVKRVYELTGH
+314 TKMVVKRVYELTAH

-336 HPSVQFISSK
+336 HPSVQFIFSE
-346 QSETEKTLSSFGGV
+346 QSEAEKTLSSFGGV
-360 CLSAHPPNCSIRGLE
+360 CLQAHPPNCSIRGLE
-375 KNKDGAAFVH
+375 KNKDGAAFVQ

-405 CRGGEKVSA
+405 CIGGEKVSA

-440 FKSVPSLKC
+440 FKSVPSLEC

-459 IVGSPVEVIGGHHA
+459 VAGSPVEV
-473 VGSPVE
+473 
-479 VIGGHHVVGSP
+479 
-490 VEAKI
+490 KD
-495 AKPLNIKKMKKIQKE
+495 AKPLDINYKKMIQKE
-510 IKFGGACF
+510 IKIGGACYA
-518 VVACGS
+518 VTCGS
-524 DGMLYAGNY
+524 DGMLYAANHDS
-533 NTKEILVINRAGQIA
+533 KEILVIDGAGQIV
-548 RRFTNYC
+548 RRFKHDC
-555 GYVYGMTFSKS
+555 GYVYGITFSKS
-566 ADGNIVISDYSNH
+566 GNIVISDFSNH

-590 ARQFGGR
+590 VSQFGGQ
-597 GSKQGQLSGPMGVAV
+597 GSKQGQLSGPIGVAV

-621 GHDNHRISVFTE
+621 EYGNHRISVFTE
-633 DGQFLRWFGLY
+633 NGQFLRCCGSR
-644 GIGAGCFANPCQLCI
+644 GRGAGCFKFPWHLCI
-659 SPDGLVYI
+659 SPDGLVYVS
-667 TDYSNHCIKVHDQEG
+667 DHNNHCIKVHDQDG
-682 RYIRQFGEGIVKH
+682 RYIRQFGEDIVKH
-695 PTGIA
+695 ATGIA
-700 VTSDGHIIVASS
+700 VTSDGHIIVASY

-723 GQCVRKV
+723 GHCVGEV
-730 DNLGLDRPQSLSIS
+730 DNLGLDLPYSLAIS

-751 AGLWKQENCCT
+751 ADSRNKRIVVLV
-762 STLTDITRYTLDM
+762 L
-775 EIRKVIYYRYKDILW
+775 
-790 ITAL
+790 

>member
-1 MAELPEVPSTSSSS
+1 MAELPAVPSTSSSS

-21 SFSCV
+21 SLSCV
-26 SCGER
+26 SCGVR
-31 AEELKCL
+31 VEELKCL

-66 DEVFTI
+66 DEVFSI
-72 PPGGLPSHPFA
+72 PPGGLQSHPFA
-83 LRKAVRSKYQRE
+83 LRKTVSSQYQKE

-105 KRAAVSYCTDCDF
+105 KRAAVSFCSDCDF

-125 DLHRSKKMFKRHQIQ
+125 DLHKSKKMFKRHQIQ

-145 LKCGSTKEDI
+145 LEGGSTKEDI
-155 FRCLEHNEKKK
+155 FQCEEHNEKKE
-166 LYCHDCQQMICAIC
+166 LYCHNCQQMICAIC

-218 ALSNA
+218 VLSNA

-232 TLQQQSADAVGEI
+232 SLQQQSADVVEET
-245 LAMKEQLIAMV
+245 LAMKEQLIVMA

-265 EVRKMEESGRK
+265 EVRKTEEKGRK
-276 ALAKERKV
+276 GLAKERKV
-284 LQGKMKKWE
+284 LQVKIKKWQE
-293 EFLSISED
+293 LLSISED

-306 RREEQLYL
+306 RKEEQLYL
-314 TKMLVKRVYELTGH
+314 TKMVVKRVYELTGH
-328 SPQPSCYI
+328 TPQPSCYI

-360 CLSAHPPNCSIRGLE
+360 CLQAHPPNCSIRGLK
-375 KNKDGAAFVH
+375 KNKNGATFVQ

-397 TRDERGNE
+397 TKDERGNE
-405 CRGGEKVSA
+405 CRGGEKVWA

-440 FKSVPSLKC
+440 FKSVPSFKC

-459 IVGSPVEVIGGHHA
+459 IVGSPVEV
-473 VGSPVE
+473 
-479 VIGGHHVVGSP
+479 
-490 VEAKI
+490 KI
-495 AKPLNIKKMKKIQKE
+495 AKPLDIKKIYEFQKE
-510 IKFGGACF
+510 IKIGGTCYAI
-518 VVACGS
+518 ACGS
-524 DGMLYAGNY
+524 DGMLYAANHDS
-533 NTKEILVINRAGQIA
+533 KEILVVNGAGQIA
-548 RRFTNYC
+548 RKFKHDYGN
-555 GYVYGMTFSKS
+555 VYGITFSKS
-566 ADGNIVISDYSNH
+566 GNIVISDFSNH
-579 VIKIYTPTGQL
+579 VIKIYTPTGQIVS
-590 ARQFGGR
+590 QFR
-597 GSKQGQLSGPMGVAV
+597 GQGLKKAQLINPTGVAV

-621 GHDNHRISVFTE
+621 DRGNHRISVFTE
-633 DGQFLRWFGLY
+633 NGHFLRCFGSY
-644 GIGAGCFANPCQLCI
+644 GSGAGCFTFPWQLCI

-667 TDYSNHCIKVHDQEG
+667 TDYNNHCIKVHNQDG
-682 RYIRQFGEGIVKH
+682 RYIRQFGEDIVKS

-723 GQCVRKV
+723 GQCVGEV
-730 DNLGLDRPQSLSIS
+730 DNLGLNHLHSLAIS
-744 DEGNLYI
+744 DEGNLCI
-751 AGLWKQENCCT
+751 ADCGNKRIVVLV
-762 STLTDITRYTLDM
+762 L
-775 EIRKVIYYRYKDILW
+775 
-790 ITAL
+790 